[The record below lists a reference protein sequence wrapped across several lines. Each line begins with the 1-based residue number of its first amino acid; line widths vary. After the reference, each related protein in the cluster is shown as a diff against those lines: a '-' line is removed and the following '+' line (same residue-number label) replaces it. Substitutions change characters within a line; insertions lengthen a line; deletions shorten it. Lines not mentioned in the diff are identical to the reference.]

1 MKNNH
6 LPDLSFQDIEYRP
19 TESQWS
25 LAPLLYRGG
34 SSLPADK
41 AIGLIKNEKLGPLLS
56 ERTSLV
62 ILFHEVLI
70 NRLAKGAARGSVKT
84 AIMLLRQFYSWND
97 NNKSSPT
104 EQNVLQLYIAWT
116 DNLLARLR
124 ISRNIK
130 QRTARDQAVAVSRI
144 IEEALTLDFQ
154 PINSSRLPKKKASAG
169 SLGSTTDKVNLQE
182 AFAFGHMLLDIASTL
197 TIEIIEGEL
206 PVKIILRTGQVL
218 EEWCWLAPPEKI
230 KGLAAK
236 GKVRENI
243 LTNRA
248 ARIADTSWRT
258 RHPLINL
265 RVNAELFI
273 FISQTQMNLAQAQK
287 LRVGKFSYK
296 SHLDG
301 YQVRRIYKNR
311 RAGEVE
317 FFIYKEY
324 RAHFEK
330 YLKWRSHYFGND
342 PDGLLFPFTSFTAA
356 APHTVVSFTRI
367 SDKCKKLGLTYFG
380 PRALRSIKIN
390 WLARRS
396 NNTELVAQLAQHS
409 EKTLVNIY
417 DKPNYQAALSEITLF
432 HKNFENTLPAP
443 GPGICSKSEPQ
454 GIPGIAHNS
463 PKPNCINSAGCLFCI
478 YNLDIDEM
486 DHVWSLASYRHLKT
500 LELSRYRQTIL
511 KEEEHPALIT
521 IQKLNDKL
529 NFFRTSSLVRSTWVS
544 EAMDRIKEDKHHPK
558 WEGFIKLLEL
568 GI

>member
-1 MKNNH
+1 MTNNH

-19 TESQWS
+19 AESQWS

-41 AIGLIKNEKLGPLLS
+41 AIRLIKNEKLGPLLS
-56 ERTSLV
+56 ERTPLV
-62 ILFHEVLI
+62 ILFHEVLR

-169 SLGSTTDKVNLQE
+169 SLGRTTDKVNLQE
-182 AFAFGHMLLDIASTL
+182 AFAFGHMLLDIANTL

-206 PVKIILRTGQVL
+206 PVKITLRTGQVL

-317 FFIYKEY
+317 FFIYTEY

-330 YLKWRSHYFGND
+330 YLKWRSHYFGKD

-432 HKNFENTLPAP
+432 HKNIENTLPAS
-443 GPGICSKSEPQ
+443 GPGRCSKTEPQ
-454 GIPGIAHNS
+454 RIPGIAHNS
-463 PKPNCINSAGCLFCI
+463 PTPNCINSAGCLFCI

-521 IQKLNDKL
+521 IQKINEKL
-529 NFFRTSSLVRSTWVS
+529 NFFKTSSLVRSTWVS